1 MRTNYE
7 LRITNYEL
15 RITNDYLYRKSRNDQ
30 LIIEIPHSRYILH
43 NTLLNL
49 PFLFPILILGRF
61 GDPADRRTFE
71 AECFADA
78 VIQKS

>member
-49 PFLFPILILGRF
+49 PFLFYPHSRSF

-71 AECFADA
+71 TECFADA
-78 VIQKS
+78 VIQNRS